1 MDHMDS
7 LVKQAIADRL
17 SLDESYGVI
26 LMSRIT
32 PYPLRMPAE
41 MRERLEAEAKES
53 GRSLQQEVMKRLEV
67 SMALDEITG
76 VAVEYLPTLVEDL
89 QSGIEQVKMLKSEN
103 NELSKKLK
111 NLQSEVSASFSISGT
126 ERSNLA
132 LMKLKKA
139 YAHISSGLDEI
150 KNLIPE
156 DNK

>member
-1 MDHMDS
+1 
-7 LVKQAIADRL
+7 
-17 SLDESYGVI
+17 
-26 LMSRIT
+26 MSRIT

-41 MRERLEAEAKES
+41 MREKLESEAKES

-67 SMALDEITG
+67 SLALDEITE
-76 VAVEYLPTLVEDL
+76 VAVDYLPTLVEDL
-89 QSGIEQVKMLKSEN
+89 QAGVEKVKSLKSEN
-103 NELSKKLK
+103 EELNKKLK
-111 NLQSEVSASFSISGT
+111 NLQSEISASFSISGT
-126 ERSNLA
+126 DRSNLA

>member
-1 MDHMDS
+1 
-7 LVKQAIADRL
+7 
-17 SLDESYGVI
+17 
-26 LMSRIT
+26 MSRIT

-41 MRERLEAEAKES
+41 MRERLESEAKES

-67 SMALDEITG
+67 SMALDELTG

-89 QSGIEQVKMLKSEN
+89 QAGIEQVKVLKSEN

-126 ERSNLA
+126 DRSNLA

-156 DNK
+156 DSK